1 MPAPLAALLA
11 QGLGLGF
18 SASASPGPLQAL
30 LLERSARLGPRRVIH
45 LALVPLVSDPPVIVA
60 CLFALAGLPGGLL
73 RLLSLAGGALLISLG
88 GATLLGLWR
97 ERTSTAAPGAP
108 APGAPAQAPAQAPV
122 QGGFW
127 RAVLV
132 NLLNPNAWIFWS
144 LVGGPI
150 LAGALREGAA
160 EPLVFL
166 GSFYL
171 SLTAT
176 NAATVLVFGAMGRL
190 GPRTSRALAGASALA
205 FLVIGFMQLWRA
217 G

>member
-1 MPAPLAALLA
+1 VPAPLAALLA
-11 QGLGLGF
+11 QGLTLGF
-18 SASASPGPLQAL
+18 SSSASPGPFQAL
-30 LLERSARLGPRRVIH
+30 LLERAARLGPRRALH

-73 RLLSLAGGALLISLG
+73 RLLSLAGGALLLYLG

-97 ERTSTAAPGAP
+97 ERASTAAPGAP
-108 APGAPAQAPAQAPV
+108 APAPV

-132 NLLNPNAWIFWS
+132 NLLNPNAWLFWS
-144 LVGGPI
+144 LVGGPV
-150 LAGALREGAA
+150 LAGTLRAA
-160 EPLVFL
+160 PLQPLAFL

-176 NAATVLVFGAMGRL
+176 NAATVLAFGAMGRL
-190 GPRTSRALAGASALA
+190 GPRASRALAGASALA
-205 FLVIGFMQLWRA
+205 FLVLGVVQLWRA